1 MNRVIKLAFFAI
13 LLLLAACANKRGQ
26 LKPLTPGDQENLL
39 ISSQPQ
45 LVTFS
50 ELQAEPEAF
59 QDRLIRVT
67 GNFFALQPPA
77 CYPYSGPGAEWA
89 LISEGLRLDI
99 VGFERVSQLL
109 ELDTL
114 MTVDGFFRLYEGRL
128 GCGKGAPLDSAWYL
142 ELYQIVQP
150 NPLAKVA
157 GIFDAGDGTGLIPP
171 QVTATQ
177 PGSPSVTQP
186 PIGGTSQPTTI
197 PTQTPFGT
205 APILPPATGTATPA
219 GTLPSTIIPTATS
232 TPQPT
237 SDLTATIPPVS
248 TNTRVPGVTPGST
261 ATTGPF
267 PTSPPLATATEG
279 YPGVPTATVGGYPG
293 LGSTAEPTSYP

>member
-1 MNRVIKLAFFAI
+1 M
-13 LLLLAACANKRGQ
+13 
-26 LKPLTPGDQENLL
+26 

-50 ELQAEPEAF
+50 ELQAEPEAY

-67 GNFFALQPPA
+67 GNFFALPPPS

-109 ELDTL
+109 EQDNL

-128 GCGKGAPLDSAWYL
+128 GCGKGAPIDSAWYL
-142 ELYQIVQP
+142 ELHQIVQP
-150 NPLAKVA
+150 NPLVKVA
-157 GIFDAGDGTGLIPP
+157 RVLGGGDGTNLFPP
-171 QVTATQ
+171 QGTATQ
-177 PGSPSVTQP
+177 PGSPSMTQP
-186 PIGGTSQPTTI
+186 PIDGTTQPTMI

-205 APILPPATGTATPA
+205 APILPPGTGTSTPV
-219 GTLPSTIIPTATS
+219 GTFPSTIIPTATT

-237 SDLTATIPPVS
+237 I
-248 TNTRVPGVTPGST
+248 GST
-261 ATTGPF
+261 ATSPGQPTNTPVPGQPPSTATSGPF

-279 YPGVPTATVGGYPG
+279 YPGVPTATIGGYPG
-293 LGSTAEPTSYP
+293 PGSTTVPPSYP